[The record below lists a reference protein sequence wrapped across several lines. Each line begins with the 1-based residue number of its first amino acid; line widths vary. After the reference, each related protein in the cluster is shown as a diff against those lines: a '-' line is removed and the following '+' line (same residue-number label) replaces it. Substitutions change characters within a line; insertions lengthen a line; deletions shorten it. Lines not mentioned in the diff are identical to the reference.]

1 MKFARQTILLAVV
14 LSCGRLA
21 ALAQKPDDPRRDSQ
35 IWPDVTVN
43 IKLDESLSLV
53 LYGTIR
59 LGRNDTAL
67 ISQQAGIGLN
77 RRFSQNLTGGF
88 QYRFIENEPT
98 PNRLSTEHRLFAE
111 LTPRAPL
118 KFGFQVSDR
127 NRIEWRNINHKVSWR
142 YRNRLQF
149 ERPVKIGSRKITPYL
164 AGESMYDTRFDT
176 WNRNQIYIGARVPIV
191 KHFTFDGFYMKQWDA
206 RSVPGF
212 LNVVGTFV
220 RLEF

>member
-1 MKFARQTILLAVV
+1 MKLRSSICLLAILLVCAG
-14 LSCGRLA
+14 SRTF
-21 ALAQKPDDPRRDSQ
+21 AQRRDDPQHDSQ
-35 IWPDVTVN
+35 IWPDIITN
-43 IKLDESLSLV
+43 ISLSEDLS
-53 LYGTIR
+53 LTLFGTAR
-59 LGRNDTAL
+59 LGRNDSDL
-67 ISQQAGIGLN
+67 VNRQLGIGLN
-77 RRFSQNLTGGF
+77 YSVNKNFGTAF
-88 QYRFIENEPT
+88 QYRFIKNEPT
-98 PNRLSTEHRLFAE
+98 PDRLSTEHRLHAD

-118 KFGFQVSDR
+118 KFGFQISDR

-176 WNRNQIYIGARVPIV
+176 WSRNQIYIGARVPIV